1 LPSWI
6 RIRNLNADPDTDPAT
21 QINADPE
28 PKPCMMQEMVRNAM
42 KNRASKAY
50 RHLVNACLSQPVDRG
65 KDIFYDGDA
74 PKGGAAGLRRTGR
87 ALIQLRRALEAVFQ
101 RHGAVPLEA
110 GLRIRI
116 HFFIRI
122 RIQHFR
128 LNTDPDPGL

>member
-1 LPSWI
+1 MRIRIRIQQLKLMRIRI
-6 RIRNLNADPDTDPAT
+6 RIRNPV
-21 QINADPE
+21 
-28 PKPCMMQEMVRNAM
+28 MQEMVRNAM

-65 KDIFYDGDA
+65 KDIFYDGDAPRDA

-116 HFFIRI
+116 HFIRI

-128 LNTDPDPGL
+128 LNTNPDPGL